1 MCDDTKGQVYP
12 SAIPYT
18 VPLPKQN
25 NDQDHFDKLRD
36 PTVMENIR
44 LYLAYLK
51 DAPPAVSFKGKT
63 NTSVRLFLAGEGIP
77 TYPGTLLRIFVAYH
91 VSLGSTSTS
100 ALADLETL
108 SRYVAAKRTKEL
120 QEARETPTMCDDTKG
135 QVYPSV
141 IPYTVPLPKQNN
153 DHEHFDKLR
162 DPIVMENVRL
172 YLAYLKDAPPAV
184 SFKGKT
190 NTSVQLFLAGEGIP
204 TYPGTLLRIF
214 VAYHVSLGSTKTSAL
229 ADLET
234 LSRYV
239 AAKRTKELQEARESH
254 QKFYY
259 S

>member
-1 MCDDTKGQVYP
+1 MCDDTKGHVYP
-12 SAIPYT
+12 SA
-18 VPLPKQN
+18 
-25 NDQDHFDKLRD
+25 
-36 PTVMENIR
+36 
-44 LYLAYLK
+44 
-51 DAPPAVSFKGKT
+51 
-63 NTSVRLFLAGEGIP
+63 
-77 TYPGTLLRIFVAYH
+77 
-91 VSLGSTSTS
+91 
-100 ALADLETL
+100 
-108 SRYVAAKRTKEL
+108 
-120 QEARETPTMCDDTKG
+120 
-135 QVYPSV
+135 

-162 DPIVMENVRL
+162 DPTVMENVRL

-214 VAYHVSLGSTKTSAL
+214 VAYHMSLGSTRTCAL

-254 QKFYY
+254 QKASNSEFPKDVWYEMNMRN
-259 S
+259 SSSEDIGSPWDTRRSLMFAKVFPS

>member
-1 MCDDTKGQVYP
+1 MMNEELLWRVLGVVGCMILLSCFYLCMTKKKSSTYT
-12 SAIPYT
+12 SEIPKKSLCT
-18 VPLPKQN
+18 PKIQPKQN
-25 NDQDHFDKLRD
+25 LYESILEVKYV
-36 PTVMENIR
+36 PT
-44 LYLAYLK
+44 A
-51 DAPPAVSFKGKT
+51 
-63 NTSVRLFLAGEGIP
+63 
-77 TYPGTLLRIFVAYH
+77 
-91 VSLGSTSTS
+91 
-100 ALADLETL
+100 
-108 SRYVAAKRTKEL
+108 
-120 QEARETPTMCDDTKG
+120 PTMCDDTKG
-135 QVYPSV
+135 HVYPSA

-162 DPIVMENVRL
+162 DPTVMENVRL

-214 VAYHVSLGSTKTSAL
+214 VAYHMSLGSTRTCAL